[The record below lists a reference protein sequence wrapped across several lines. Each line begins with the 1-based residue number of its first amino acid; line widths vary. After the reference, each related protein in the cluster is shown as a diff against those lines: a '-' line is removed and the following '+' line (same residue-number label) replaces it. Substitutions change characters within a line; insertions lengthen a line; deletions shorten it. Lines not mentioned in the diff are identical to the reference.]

1 MGILTTLAYKMGKT
15 SLLAKKYS
23 PQLLIGFGS
32 VTFVETIVVACIN
45 TTSASEVLERHNKRM
60 EDAKKAEEVAEPEDN
75 YDIRKEKAVVYAHTA
90 ADMAKLYAPTIGLG
104 ALTFTCFFK
113 AFGIMNARYTGA
125 VAAYNLVSSAFD
137 NYRDR
142 VKNEMGDAAD
152 RHFMYGTEMIK
163 TETTATNEKGKT
175 VKSKS
180 EIETIES
187 KNVLGYSALFDRN
200 CAEWDPN
207 YIYNLKWLRANET
220 AANDIL
226 QSRGHIFLNEVYD
239 MIGLPHT
246 PQGAVAGWIRDCKDG
261 DGYVSF
267 GLDDPNNESAKRLI
281 DGEDNVVLL
290 DFNVDGIIFDKI

>member
-1 MGILTTLAYKMGKT
+1 MSIITSLVSKTGRMG
-15 SLLAKKYS
+15 LLAKKYS

-32 VTFVETIVVACIN
+32 VTFIETVVVACVN
-45 TTSASEVLERHNKRM
+45 TTRASEVLDRHQERM
-60 EDAKKAEEVAEPEDN
+60 AQAKEAEEVALPEDN

-90 ADMAKLYAPTIGLG
+90 ADMAKAYAPTIGLG
-104 ALTFTCFFK
+104 ALTLTCFFK

-125 VAAYNLVSSAFD
+125 VAAYNLVSTAFD

-142 VKNEMGDAAD
+142 VKKEMGESAD
-152 RHFMYGTEMIK
+152 RHFLYGTETDTIEITTFDGKKEK
-163 TETTATNEKGKT
+163 TEKEK
-175 VKSKS
+175 VES
-180 EIETIES
+180 IDS
-187 KNVLGYSALFDRN
+187 KNVVGYSAVFDRR
-200 CAEWDPN
+200 CSEWDPN

-246 PQGAVAGWIRDCKDG
+246 PAGAVAGWIRSNKDG

-267 GLDDPNNESAKRLI
+267 GLDDPDNESAKKLI
-281 DGEDNVVLL
+281 NGEDNVVLL